1 MTSPRRILIVVGT
14 RPEAI
19 KLAPV
24 IRCLRRQPER
34 FETVVCAT
42 AQHREM
48 LDQVLDLFEIR
59 PDVDLD
65 LMGADQTPNEL
76 AARAFAA
83 LDRVLA
89 DHPADWLLVQGDT
102 TTALCAAVAAFHRR
116 VRVGHVEAGLRT
128 GDLQQPFPEEMNRR
142 VVDLVADAFFV
153 PTERA
158 AAALRA
164 EHVAES
170 RIHRTGNTVVDA
182 LLQIAEMEGD
192 VAAEDLVLV
201 TAHRRES
208 FGAPLGAIVAAVGR
222 LARAFPR
229 FRFVHVVHP
238 NPSVRAAMSGYRGLD
253 NVELVEPLDYRAFV
267 SLMRRSRVILTDSGG
282 IQEEAPTFGKPVL
295 VLRRKTERPEGIDAG
310 LARLVGTD
318 EELIVEEAERVLQGR
333 SGLARGAR
341 TVNPYGDG
349 RASERIAEALDD
361 SPYEPFEP
369 LPAGAAVVQ
378 PR

>member
-1 MTSPRRILIVVGT
+1 MPRRILIVVGT
-14 RPEAI
+14 RPEAV

-24 IRCLRRQPER
+24 IRRLRRQPDR

-48 LDQVLDLFEIR
+48 LDQVLDFFEVR
-59 PDVDLD
+59 PDLDLD
-65 LMGADQTPNEL
+65 LMRADQTLNEL
-76 AARAFAA
+76 AARAFGA
-83 LDRVLA
+83 LDSVIVEHA
-89 DHPADWLLVQGDT
+89 PEWLLVQGDT
-102 TTALCAAVAAFHRR
+102 TTALCAALAAFHRR

-128 GDLQQPFPEEMNRR
+128 GDLGQPFPEEMNRR
-142 VVDLVADAFFV
+142 VVDLVADAYFA

-164 EHVAES
+164 EGVPGGRVHV
-170 RIHRTGNTVVDA
+170 TGNTVVDA
-182 LLQIAEMEGD
+182 LLQIAEIQGE

-208 FGAPLGAIVAAVGR
+208 FGPPLEAVVAAVGR

-238 NPSVRAAMSGYRGLD
+238 NPNVRAAVAGYRGLE
-253 NVELVEPLDYRAFV
+253 NVELVEPLDYPALV
-267 SLMRRSRVILTDSGG
+267 SLLRRSRLVLTDSGG

-295 VLRRKTERPEGIDAG
+295 VLRRKTERPEGIEAG

-318 EELIVEEAERVLQGR
+318 EDRIVEEAERVLAGT
-333 SGLARGAR
+333 SDLARVAGGG
-341 TVNPYGDG
+341 NPYGDG
-349 RASERIAEALDD
+349 RASDRIAAALDG

-378 PR
+378 PS